1 MTSQR
6 TIGWLAKSAGVYVQT
21 VRYYEKRKLLLPSGR
36 RPSGYRIYDHEALT
50 RLRFIRNAQTL
61 GFTLREIG
69 ELLNLRVT
77 TGTRCGDVQRK
88 AEAKW
93 QSVEAKIIDLQTLAR
108 ALRGLIRT
116 CRDGQPINRCQIV
129 RHLETKES
137 STTQVKRRE

>member
-21 VRYYEKRKLLLPSGR
+21 VRYYEKRKLLSPSGR

-77 TGTRCGDVQRK
+77 TGTRCKEVQRR
-88 AEAKW
+88 AEAKL
-93 QSVEAKIIDLQTLAR
+93 QSVEAKIIDLQTLVQ

-116 CRDGQPINRCQIV
+116 CRAGQPINRCQIV
-129 RHLETKES
+129 SHLENKEGT
-137 STTQVKRRE
+137 TTQVNRRA